1 MERLRQAMA
10 TIRKYLGGLTPTQRV
25 LIGSIG
31 VIAAMAMFLVAQYAG
46 RPALVELL
54 PGVAPADQQ
63 RAATIL
69 RASNF
74 AVKDQDGRLMVDP
87 ATQGRALAVLQ
98 EENSLPDDTTVLFRN
113 IIDKQSWQ
121 NSRTQNEQIYQIAL
135 QNELSRV
142 IGNFRGIKSATV
154 LIDAP
159 QAQGLG
165 AAVRK
170 PTASVTVFTEGGR
183 AIEQSTVDAVAS
195 LVSGAK
201 AGLAVQNVRVIDG
214 TSGRQRTPTAEDD
227 TTPNQYRETVA
238 AEEDRKRKQLLEL
251 VSHIPGVVVA
261 VTAEVDLTRRD
272 WQSTTYNSPEEGGTV
287 SLPARETKTTNT
299 EGGTSI
305 GAGEPGL
312 RSNQSQ
318 DISRGAG
325 SGGPRSEKKDSQM
338 EMDNRIGSKV
348 ERVSDARGN
357 PTRYAAS
364 VNVPE
369 GYVETLV
376 KRAKELAGAGSGGA
390 ASGAAVTVSAQEIKD
405 RFDEL
410 AATITASLMPHLKT
424 SQTDGVV
431 NVSLVPI
438 EIPGTGTGIESKA
451 GLFGT
456 GGGGVL
462 ALGDG
467 SSLIE
472 KGVLGLLALVAVGMM
487 VMMVKRGGKSPELPS
502 PAELMGVP
510 PVLETGSSV
519 VGEADETETAM
530 AGIEIEEDSVRVQK
544 MLEQLSEMVT
554 NDPSG
559 TTRMLNRWLQSD
571 H

>member
-10 TIRKYLGGLTPTQRV
+10 TIRKHLGGLTPSQKL
-25 LIGSIG
+25 LIASVCVVAI
-31 VIAAMAMFLVAQYAG
+31 MALFLVSQYAG

-63 RAATIL
+63 RASTIL
-69 RASNF
+69 RAANF
-74 AVKDQDGRLMVDP
+74 TVTDQDGRVMVAP
-87 ATQGRALAVLQ
+87 GTEGRALALLQ

-113 IIDKQSWQ
+113 IIDKSSWQ
-121 NSRTQNEQIYQIAL
+121 NSRTQNEQIFQIAL

-142 IGNFRGIKSATV
+142 IANFRGIKAATV

-165 AAVRK
+165 AAVRR
-170 PTASVTVFTEGGR
+170 PTASVTVFSDGGK
-183 AIEQSTVDAVAS
+183 ALEQQTVDAIAS

-201 AGLAVQNVRVIDG
+201 AGLAMENVRVIDG
-214 TSGRQRTPTAEDD
+214 STGRQRTPTAEDD
-227 TTPNQYRETVA
+227 TTPHHYREA
-238 AEEDRKRKQLLEL
+238 AAAAEDRKRKQLLDL

-299 EGGTSI
+299 EGGGGS
-305 GAGEPGL
+305 GSGEPGL

-318 DISRGAG
+318 DIARGAG
-325 SGGPRSEKKDSQM
+325 SAGPRSEKKDTQM

-348 ERVSDARGN
+348 ERVLDPRGN

-369 GYVETLV
+369 GYVEGLV
-376 KRAKELAGAGSGGA
+376 RRAKEAAAGSGGGA
-390 ASGAAVTVSAQEIKD
+390 GASATTVSAEEIKD

-410 AATITASLMPHLKT
+410 SATIRESLLPHLKT
-424 SQTDGVV
+424 SLTDGVV
-431 NVSLVPI
+431 SVSLVPM
-438 EIPGTGTGIESKA
+438 ELPGTGGVESKA
-451 GLFGT
+451 GLFGS

-467 SSLIE
+467 GSLIE

-487 VMMVKRGGKSPELPS
+487 VMMVRKGGKPPELAS

-544 MLEQLSEMVT
+544 MLEQLSEMVAS
-554 NDPSG
+554 DPTG
-559 TTRMLNRWLQSD
+559 TSRMLNRWLQTD
-571 H
+571 Q

>member
-1 MERLRQAMA
+1 VERLRQATA
-10 TIRKYLGGLTPTQRV
+10 TIRKHLGGLSSTQKV
-25 LIGSIG
+25 LIGAIA
-31 VIAAMAMFLVAQYAG
+31 VVAAMAMFLVAQYAG
-46 RPALVELL
+46 KPALVELL
-54 PGVAPADQQ
+54 PGVPPADQQ

-74 AVKDQDGRLMVDP
+74 QVREQDGRLMVEP
-87 ATQGRALAVLQ
+87 GAQGRALAMLQ

-121 NSRTQNEQIYQIAL
+121 NSRTQNDQIFQIAL

-165 AAVRK
+165 SAVRK
-170 PTASVTVFTEGGR
+170 PTASVTIFTENGR
-183 AIEQSTVDAVAS
+183 AIEQPTVDAVAS

-201 AGLAVQNVRVIDG
+201 AGLAVESVRVIDG
-214 TSGRQRTPTAEDD
+214 STGRQRTPTAEDD
-227 TTPNQYRETVA
+227 TTPNQYREAVA

-287 SLPARETKTTNT
+287 SLPARETKTTNS
-299 EGGTSI
+299 EGGG
-305 GAGEPGL
+305 GAGNGEPGL

-318 DISRGAG
+318 DISRGSG
-325 SGGPRSEKKDSQM
+325 GGGPRSEKKDSQM

-348 ERVSDARGN
+348 ERVLDARGN

-364 VNVPE
+364 INVPE
-369 GYVETLV
+369 GYVEGLV
-376 KRAKELAGAGSGGA
+376 RRSKEAGATGGAGAGESA
-390 ASGAAVTVSAQEIKD
+390 VSAQEIRD
-405 RFDEL
+405 RFDEIS
-410 AATITASLMPHLKT
+410 ATIRASLLPHLKT
-424 SQTDGVV
+424 SQSEGVV
-431 NVSLVPI
+431 SVSLVPI
-438 EIPGTGTGIESKA
+438 EVPPAGVGSESKA
-451 GLFGT
+451 GLFGS

-462 ALGDG
+462 ALGEG
-467 SSLIE
+467 SSVIE

-487 VMMVKRGGKSPELPS
+487 VMMVKRGGKTPELPS

-510 PVLETGSSV
+510 PTLETGSSV

-559 TTRMLNRWLQSD
+559 TTRMLNRWLQTD